1 MNIIIEKYRQL
12 EKELG
17 EYLDQLNQKP
27 PFGFGQ
33 FLKPLNQ
40 SFQLCRVLGQ
50 QMQAQHKRI
59 TELEEKLAQGCQ
71 SFSPI
76 EVCLECNTKYD
87 KSGSL
92 CSNCNSAAIATVCE
106 HQPEAANDE

>member
-40 SFQLCRVLGQ
+40 SFQMCRVLGQ

-59 TELEEKLAQGCQ
+59 TELENALAAYH
-71 SFSPI
+71 SA
-76 EVCLECNTKYD
+76 D
-87 KSGSL
+87 AR
-92 CSNCNSAAIATVCE
+92 AAIRADSRE
-106 HQPEAANDE
+106 DIGEAANDE

>member
-40 SFQLCRVLGQ
+40 SFQMCRVLGQ

-59 TELEEKLAQGCQ
+59 TELENEIQALKFAK
-71 SFSPI
+71 
-76 EVCLECNTKYD
+76 VCELE
-87 KSGSL
+87 
-92 CSNCNSAAIATVCE
+92 AIALDAVA
-106 HQPEAANDE
+106 QAEAANDA